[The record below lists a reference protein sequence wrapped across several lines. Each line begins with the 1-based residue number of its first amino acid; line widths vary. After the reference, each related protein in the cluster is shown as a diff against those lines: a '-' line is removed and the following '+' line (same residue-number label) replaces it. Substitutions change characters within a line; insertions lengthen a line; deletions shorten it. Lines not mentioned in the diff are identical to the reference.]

1 MKLDSL
7 HFALLVAIVL
17 LAVYVARG
25 YGLFKEPATPHSR
38 ASLHSRAYNPI
49 CGTCKPGMT
58 CVGIGKAARCV
69 WKS

>member
-25 YGLFKEPATPHSR
+25 YGLFKEPATPSSR
-38 ASLHSRAYNPI
+38 AWNPI
-49 CGTCKPGMT
+49 CGSCEPYQKCMGK
-58 CVGIGKAARCV
+58 GKAAHCV
-69 WKS
+69 DVN